1 MLPSDHSGAA
11 AGDSRNLGL
20 GPLFSA
26 ARICECKLAGQ
37 RAGGGV
43 GRGRLP
49 SAVEE
54 ERVEAEARARTHD
67 ALDITVLLSGF
78 SQARD
83 GRHRSP
89 TGRPAGRTYV
99 VGGRGRSGREAKEGG
114 GRGEFESC

>member
-1 MLPSDHSGAA
+1 M
-11 AGDSRNLGL
+11 
-20 GPLFSA
+20 
-26 ARICECKLAGQ
+26 LAGQ

-54 ERVEAEARARTHD
+54 ERVGAEARARTHE

-89 TGRPAGRTYV
+89 AGRTYAYV
-99 VGGRGRSGREAKEGG
+99 VGGGGGSGR
-114 GRGEFESC
+114 EFESC